1 MDFVEFFK
9 FLTDGYGYGGLVIS
23 IMITLLF
30 LFLPY
35 LFKKNNKEIKDGLKD
50 VTASLTE
57 AIKEENK
64 ELIAGLNE
72 SQTKL
77 IDNQFELM
85 KNIMSGKN

>member
-23 IMITLLF
+23 ILITLLF

-35 LFKKNNKEIKDGLKD
+35 LFKKNSKEMKDGLKD
-50 VTASLTE
+50 VASTLTE

-64 ELIAGLNE
+64 ELITGLND

-85 KNIMSGKN
+85 KNLIVG